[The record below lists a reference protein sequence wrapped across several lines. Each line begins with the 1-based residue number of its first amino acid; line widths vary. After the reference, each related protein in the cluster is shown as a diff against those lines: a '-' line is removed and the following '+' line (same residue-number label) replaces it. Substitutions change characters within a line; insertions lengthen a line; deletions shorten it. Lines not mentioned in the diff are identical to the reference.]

1 MTDSAPADP
10 SAADPVNAER
20 APADPVSAERA
31 PVADSR
37 RPAWLMTPWTT
48 IVVVTIAVALPL
60 IVAVATL
67 SGRRW
72 FPVLD
77 LAMTEFRVRDVGGRH
92 TPLIGLPGR
101 IGTFPEQGSH
111 PGPISFWLIAPGYR
125 LFGSSAWAMEASTV
139 MIQTA
144 WIAVALWIGH
154 RRARLAGVL
163 VVAAVIAVL
172 LRGYGL
178 VVLIQPWNPYL
189 PLIAW
194 IVVVLAAWSVV
205 CGDHMMLVPLVVA
218 ASFAAQTHIP
228 YLLMAGGLGLFAI
241 GVVLV
246 RCWRSDD
253 RRSFVR
259 PLAWTGGLFAVLWLA
274 PLVEQVRHDP
284 GNIRQLIDHFTSPTE
299 DVIGWRIG
307 GEVLLRHLDFV
318 DGYLR
323 LFTGTNRFLQVS
335 SQTDG
340 RIWPGALLLAAWIA
354 SVVVAVRM
362 RHRSL
367 IALDTVIGV
376 TLLLSLVSMA
386 RIFGIVWYYLTL
398 WAWGTTTLLI
408 VAIVWT
414 LAHWCIGAWPRRTTL
429 TVRRVAIGGSLALGG
444 LVVVSMVIVAPSTD
458 HPEERLG
465 TTVGALLQPTIDAL
479 DAGVGAADGRD
490 GRYVVQW
497 NDAYFFGSQG
507 FGFVNELER
516 AGFDV
521 GMYEPWHV
529 PVTQQRVIPDGQAT
543 AEVVMVTGGFVDQW
557 RADDRVVEVASFDPR
572 TDAEREQFAALRAG
586 LIADL
591 DASGLDDLVP
601 IVDTNLFGVRT
612 DPRLSQRVRDDA
624 ARLLLLG
631 QETAVFIGP
640 PGVAT

>member
-1 MTDSAPADP
+1 MTDTASADRTPTD
-10 SAADPVNAER
+10 V
-20 APADPVSAERA
+20 A
-31 PVADSR
+31 PVDDGR
-37 RPAWLMTPWTT
+37 RPSWPGSHWFA
-48 IVVVTIAVALPL
+48 IVVVTVCVALPL

-77 LAMTEFRVRDVGGRH
+77 LAMTEFRVRDVGGRF

-111 PGPISFWLIAPGYR
+111 PGPISFWLVAPGYR
-125 LFGSSAWAMEASTV
+125 LFGGSAWAMEAATV

-154 RRARLAGVL
+154 RRAQLAGVL
-163 VVAAVIAVL
+163 VVATVIAVM

-189 PLIAW
+189 PLIVW
-194 IVVVLAAWSVV
+194 VVVLLATWSVL
-205 CGDHMMLVPLVVA
+205 CGDHMMLIPLVVA

-228 YLLMAGGLGLFAI
+228 YLLMAGGLGVFAVA
-241 GVVLV
+241 VVLV

-253 RRSFVR
+253 RRSFVA
-259 PLAWTGGLFAVLWLA
+259 PLAWTGGLFAALWLA
-274 PLVEQVRHDP
+274 PLAEQIRHDP

-299 DVIGWRIG
+299 AVIGWQMG
-307 GEVLLRHLDFV
+307 GNVLLRHLDVV
-318 DGYLR
+318 DGYLK
-323 LFTGTNRFLQVS
+323 LLTGTDRFLQVGYEP
-335 SQTDG
+335 DG
-340 RIWPGALLLAAWIA
+340 RIWPGVLLLLAWIG

-362 RHRSL
+362 RHRNL
-367 IALDTVIGV
+367 IALDITIGV
-376 TLLLSLVSMA
+376 TLVLSFVSMA
-386 RIFGIVWYYLTL
+386 RIFGTVWYYLTL

-414 LAHWCIGAWPRRTTL
+414 VSTSCVGAWHRRTTS
-429 TVRRVAIGGSLALGG
+429 TNGQWSTRRVAVVGSIVLGG
-444 LVVVSMVIVAPSTD
+444 IVVVSMVIVAPGTD

-465 TTVGALLQPTIDAL
+465 DTVGAMLQPTIDAL
-479 DAGVGAADGRD
+479 DAGVGAADGPD

-507 FGFVNELER
+507 FALVNELER

-529 PVTQQRVIPDGQAT
+529 PVTQHRVIPYDQAT
-543 AEVVMVTGGFVDQW
+543 AEIVLATGGFVDQW
-557 RADDRVVEVASFDPR
+557 RADDRVVEIASYDPR
-572 TDAEREQFAALRAG
+572 SDAERQQFDELRTD

-591 DASGLDDLVP
+591 EANGLDDLVP
-601 IVDTNLFGVRT
+601 TVDTNLFGVRV
-612 DPRLSQRVRDDA
+612 DPRLSQQAREDA
-624 ARLLLLG
+624 ARLLFLG
-631 QETAVFIGP
+631 QETALFIGP

>member
-1 MTDSAPADP
+1 
-10 SAADPVNAER
+10 V
-20 APADPVSAERA
+20 
-31 PVADSR
+31 
-37 RPAWLMTPWTT
+37 
-48 IVVVTIAVALPL
+48 
-60 IVAVATL
+60 VAT
-67 SGRRW
+67 
-72 FPVLD
+72 
-77 LAMTEFRVRDVGGRH
+77 
-92 TPLIGLPGR
+92 
-101 IGTFPEQGSH
+101 
-111 PGPISFWLIAPGYR
+111 
-125 LFGSSAWAMEASTV
+125 
-139 MIQTA
+139 
-144 WIAVALWIGH
+144 
-154 RRARLAGVL
+154 
-163 VVAAVIAVL
+163 VIAVL

-178 VVLIQPWNPYL
+178 GVLIQPWNPYL

-194 IVVVLAAWSVV
+194 IVVLLAAWSVV

-228 YLLMAGGLGLFAI
+228 YLLMAGGLGLFAVV
-241 GVVLV
+241 VVLV

-253 RRSFVR
+253 RRTFVR

-299 DVIGWRIG
+299 EVIGWRMG
-307 GEVLLRHLDFV
+307 GNVLLRHLDFV

-323 LFTGTNRFLQVS
+323 LLTGTSRFLQVGFEPE
-335 SQTDG
+335 G
-340 RIWPGALLLAAWIA
+340 RIWPGSLLLVAWIA

-367 IALDTVIGV
+367 MALHTVIGV
-376 TLLLSLVSMA
+376 TLLLSVVSMA

-408 VAIVWT
+408 VAILWT
-414 LAHWCIGAWPRRTTL
+414 VATWCTGAWHRRTRF
-429 TVRRVAIGGSLALGG
+429 TVRRAAIVGSLALGG
-444 LVVVSMVIVAPSTD
+444 LAIVSMVIVAPSTD

-507 FGFVNELER
+507 FGLVSELER

-529 PVTQQRVIPDGQAT
+529 PVTQHRVIPDGQAT
-543 AEVVMVTGGFVDQW
+543 AEVVLVTGGFLDEW
-557 RADDRVVEVASFDPR
+557 RADDRVVEVASFDPL
-572 TDAEREQFAALRAG
+572 TDAEREQFVARRDE

-591 DASGLDDLVP
+591 EANGLDDLVP
-601 IVDTNLFGVRT
+601 IVDTNLFGVRV
-612 DPRLSQRVRDDA
+612 DPRLPPRVRANA
-624 ARLLLLG
+624 ARLLLFG

-640 PGVAT
+640 PGVATP

>member
-1 MTDSAPADP
+1 MTDPAPVDP
-10 SAADPVNAER
+10 
-20 APADPVSAERA
+20 APADPVSAGPTPAEAAAVGDGRW
-31 PVADSR
+31 
-37 RPAWLMTPWTT
+37 PAWLTSKWTT

-77 LAMTEFRVRDVGGRH
+77 LAMTELRVRDVGGRH

-111 PGPISFWLIAPGYR
+111 PGPISFWLVAPGYR
-125 LFGSSAWAMEASTV
+125 LFGSSAWAMEAATV

-154 RRARLAGVL
+154 RRAQLAGVL
-163 VVAAVIAVL
+163 VVAVVIAVL

-178 VVLIQPWNPYL
+178 IVLIQPWNPYL
-189 PLIAW
+189 PLLAW
-194 IVVVLAAWSVV
+194 IVVLLAAWSVV

-228 YLLMAGGLGLFAI
+228 YLLMAGGLGLFAVA
-241 GVVLV
+241 VVLV

-259 PLAWTGGLFAVLWLA
+259 PLAWTGGLFSVLWLA

-299 DVIGWRIG
+299 DVIGWRMG
-307 GEVLLRHLDFV
+307 GNVLLRHLDVV
-318 DGYLR
+318 DGYGKL
-323 LFTGTNRFLQVS
+323 LTGTDRFLRVGFEP
-335 SQTDG
+335 DG
-340 RIWPGALLLAAWIA
+340 RIWPGALLLVVWIV
-354 SVVVAVRM
+354 SVVVAIRM

-367 IALDTVIGV
+367 VALDTVIGV
-376 TLLLSLVSMA
+376 TLLLSFVSMA
-386 RIFGIVWYYLTL
+386 RIFGKIWYYLTL

-414 LAHWCIGAWPRRTTL
+414 GATACVRAWPERTTWN
-429 TVRRVAIGGSLALGG
+429 VRRVAIVGSLALGG
-444 LVVVSMVIVAPSTD
+444 LVIVSMVIVAPDTD

-465 TTVGALLQPTIDAL
+465 TTVGALLQPTIEAL

-497 NDAYFFGSQG
+497 SDAYFFGSQG
-507 FGFVNELER
+507 FALVDELER

-529 PVTQQRVIPDGQAT
+529 PVTQHRVIPNADAT
-543 AEVVMVTGGFVDQW
+543 AEVVLATGAFVDQW
-557 RADDRVVEVASFDPR
+557 RADDRVVEVASYDPR
-572 TDAEREQFAALRAG
+572 TAAEREQFAALRDD

-591 DASGLDDLVP
+591 EATHLDDLVP
-601 IVDTNLFGVRT
+601 IVDTNLFGASV
-612 DPRLSQRVRDDA
+612 DPRLSQQAREDA
-624 ARLLLLG
+624 ARLLFLG
-631 QETAVFIGP
+631 QETAVFVGP
-640 PGVAT
+640 PGVLT

>member
-1 MTDSAPADP
+1 MA
-10 SAADPVNAER
+10 
-20 APADPVSAERA
+20 
-31 PVADSR
+31 
-37 RPAWLMTPWTT
+37 
-48 IVVVTIAVALPL
+48 VTIAVALPL

-111 PGPISFWLIAPGYR
+111 PGPISFWLVAPGYR
-125 LFGSSAWAMEASTV
+125 LFGSSAWAMEAATV

-154 RRARLAGVL
+154 RRAQLAGVL

-194 IVVVLAAWSVV
+194 IVVLLATWSVV

-228 YLLMAGGLGLFAI
+228 YLLMAGGLGLFAVA
-241 GVVLV
+241 VVLV

-253 RRSFVR
+253 RRAFVR
-259 PLAWTGGLFAVLWLA
+259 PLAWTGGLFAVLWLP
-274 PLVEQVRHDP
+274 PLVEQIRHDP
-284 GNIRQLIDHFTSPTE
+284 GNLRQLIDHFTSPTE
-299 DVIGWRIG
+299 DVIGWRMG
-307 GEVLLRHLDFV
+307 GNVLLRHLDFA

-323 LFTGTNRFLQVS
+323 LLTGTDRFLQVGLEPG
-335 SQTDG
+335 G
-340 RIWPGALLLAAWIA
+340 RIWPGALLLLAWIA

-414 LAHWCIGAWPRRTTL
+414 VAAAIRTSA
-429 TVRRVAIGGSLALGG
+429 VRRVAIVGSLVLGG
-444 LVVVSMVIVAPSTD
+444 LAIVSMVIVAPSTD

-479 DAGVGAADGRD
+479 DSGVGAADGRD

-529 PVTQQRVIPDGQAT
+529 PVTQHRVVPAGQAT
-543 AEVVMVTGGFVDQW
+543 AEVVMVTGGFIDQW
-557 RADDRVVEVASFDPR
+557 RADERVVEVASFDPL
-572 TDAEREQFAALRAG
+572 TATEREQFATLRAD

-591 DASGLDDLVP
+591 EADGLDDLVP
-601 IVDTNLFGVRT
+601 IVDTNLFGVRV
-612 DPRLSQRVRDDA
+612 DPRLSADVRRKA
-624 ARLLLLG
+624 ARLLLFG

-640 PGVAT
+640 PGVATP

>member
-1 MTDSAPADP
+1 MTDSAPA
-10 SAADPVNAER
+10 EG
-20 APADPVSAERA
+20 APADSAPSGTGEA
-31 PVADSR
+31 GTTTAGVASTGGG
-37 RPAWLMTPWTT
+37 RPGWLTSSWTT

-111 PGPISFWLIAPGYR
+111 PGPISFWLVAPGYR

-139 MIQTA
+139 LIQTA

-154 RRARLAGVL
+154 RRAQLAGVL
-163 VVAAVIAVL
+163 VVAVVIAVL

-194 IVVVLAAWSVV
+194 VVVLLAAWSVV

-228 YLLMAGGLGLFAI
+228 YLLMAGGLGLFAVA
-241 GVVLV
+241 VVLV

-253 RRSFVR
+253 RRSFIR

-274 PLVEQVRHDP
+274 PLVEQIRHDP
-284 GNIRQLIDHFTSPTE
+284 GNLRQLIDHFTSPTE
-299 DVIGWRIG
+299 DVIGWRTG
-307 GEVLLRHLDFV
+307 GNVLLRHLDVV
-318 DGYLR
+318 DGYVKL
-323 LFTGTNRFLQVS
+323 LTGTNRFLQVGFEP
-335 SQTDG
+335 DG
-340 RIWPGALLLAAWIA
+340 RVWPGALLLVAWIV

-367 IALDTVIGV
+367 MALHTVIGV

-408 VAIVWT
+408 VSILWT
-414 LAHWCIGAWPRRTTL
+414 ATAWCLGAWRGRTTL
-429 TVRRVAIGGSLALGG
+429 TTRRVAIVGSLVLGG
-444 LVVVSMVIVAPSTD
+444 LVVVSMVVVAPSTD
-458 HPEERLG
+458 HPEEYLG
-465 TTVGALLQPTIDAL
+465 TTVGALLPDTIDAL

-507 FGFVNELER
+507 FGLVNELER

-529 PVTQQRVIPDGQAT
+529 PVTQHRVIPFDETT
-543 AEVVMVTGGFVDQW
+543 AELVMATGGFVDQW
-557 RADDRVVEVASFDPR
+557 RGDDRVVEVASFDPR
-572 TDAEREQFAALRAG
+572 TDAEREQFDALRDD
-586 LIADL
+586 LITDL
-591 DASGLDDLVP
+591 RANGLDDLVP
-601 IVDTNLFGVRT
+601 VVDTNLFGVRV
-612 DPRLSQRVRDDA
+612 DPRLSERAREAA

-631 QETAVFIGP
+631 QETALFIGP